1 MKIAILG
8 SGKVAHALGGA
19 WKKAG
24 HEVIMG
30 ARDTSGTDPGFE
42 VTSLQ
47 DALAAGDVIVN
58 AITGAVALEVITSLD
73 TAAMA
78 GKTLLDATNA
88 VTENGDLVYP
98 NSSLAEHL
106 QAALPA
112 VHVVKSLNTAAIE
125 VQADPS
131 LVGPA
136 TAFVSGDNE
145 AAKTEVKGL
154 LHDLG
159 WTDEGIIDLGG
170 IKTARGPE
178 NYIVLFFETIGVL
191 KSPFFNIHITR

>member
-8 SGKVAHALGGA
+8 SGKVAHALGAG
-19 WKKAG
+19 WKKSG
-24 HEVIMG
+24 HDVIFG
-30 ARDTSGTDPGFE
+30 ARDASATDPDFE
-42 VTSLQ
+42 ITGLQ
-47 DALAAGDVIVN
+47 DALATGDVIVN
-58 AITGAVALEVITSLD
+58 AITGAMALEAITALD
-73 TAAMA
+73 TSAMA
-78 GKTLLDATNA
+78 GKTLLDVTNA
-88 VTENGDLVYP
+88 VSETGDLVYP

-106 QAALPA
+106 QAALRA

-136 TAFVSGDNE
+136 TVFVSGDNE
-145 AAKTEVKGL
+145 AAKTQVKGL

-159 WTDEGIIDLGG
+159 WEDEGIIDLGG
-170 IKTARGPE
+170 IRTARGPE
-178 NYIVLFFETIGVL
+178 NYVLLFFETIGVL

>member
-8 SGKVAHALGGA
+8 TGKVAHALGA
-19 WKKAG
+19 SWKKSG
-24 HEVIMG
+24 HDVILG
-30 ARDTSGTDPGFE
+30 ARDASATDPDFE
-42 VTSLQ
+42 ITGLQ
-47 DALAAGDVIVN
+47 DALAALQ
-58 AITGAVALEVITSLD
+58 AITTLD
-73 TAAMA
+73 TSAMA
-78 GKTLLDATNA
+78 GKTLLDTTNA
-88 VTENGDLVYP
+88 VTQTGELVYP

-131 LVGPA
+131 LTGPA
-136 TAFVSGDNE
+136 TVFVSGDDE

-159 WTDEGIIDLGG
+159 WKDEGIIDLGG
-170 IKTARGPE
+170 IQTARGPE
-178 NYIVLFFETIGVL
+178 NYIVLFFATIGVL
-191 KSPFFNIHITR
+191 KSPFFNIRITR